1 MTSPDERDALVK
13 LTPQQIEGIRARQ
26 ELNIPQDS
34 ATIYALCD
42 YAISTLTPSE
52 KQDSTNE

>member
-1 MTSPDERDALVK
+1 MSQQMTNSAEK
-13 LTPQQIEGIRARQ
+13 LLRACIEGIRARQ

-34 ATIYALCD
+34 ANIYALCD

>member
-1 MTSPDERDALVK
+1 MTDSAEK
-13 LTPQQIEGIRARQ
+13 LLRACIEGIRARQ

-34 ATIYALCD
+34 ASIYALCD

-52 KQDSTNE
+52 KQDSSNE

>member
-1 MTSPDERDALVK
+1 MSETPQR
-13 LTPQQIEGIRARQ
+13 LTPEQIEGIRARQ